1 MMTRES
7 FTQSNEGC
15 SHGVHETEIGW
26 PVFVEGWPALPSDW
40 LMCSGDGLDQVLLE
54 AEIAPAD

>member
-7 FTQSNEGC
+7 FTQSDEWC
-15 SHGVHETEIGW
+15 SHGFHKTKIGW
-26 PVFVEGWPALPSDW
+26 QLFVEGWPALPSDW
-40 LMCSGDGLDQVLLE
+40 LMRTGDGLDQVFLE